1 MGVAVHAVLT
11 LYSVDSVSG
20 SKACIL
26 LTDILHYSEQSF
38 LLVRGKSKKLT
49 EKRDYNKIN
58 RQDTK

>member
-26 LTDILHYSEQSF
+26 LTDTLHYSEQ
-38 LLVRGKSKKLT
+38 KLST
-49 EKRDYNKIN
+49 GEGEE
-58 RQDTK
+58 